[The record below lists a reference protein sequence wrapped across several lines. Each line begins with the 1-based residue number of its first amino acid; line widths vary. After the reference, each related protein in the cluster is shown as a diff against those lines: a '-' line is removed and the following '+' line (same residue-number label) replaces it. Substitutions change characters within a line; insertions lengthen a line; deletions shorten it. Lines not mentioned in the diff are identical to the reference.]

1 MKIIIKSDEINLT
14 IPVPLT
20 VLKVGALQRIIPS
33 KLFKVGEQEDAVGQ
47 DSIDLR
53 ILSEFYTV
61 LRDWKK
67 QHPKFVLAD
76 IQSDDT
82 HVKIVL

>member
-20 VLKVGALQRIIPS
+20 VLKVGALQRIMPS
-33 KLFKVGEQEDAVGQ
+33 KLFKVGEQEDTVGQ

>member
-20 VLKVGALQRIIPS
+20 VLKVGALQRIMPS

>member
-20 VLKVGALQRIIPS
+20 VLKVGALQRIMPS
-33 KLFKVGEQEDAVGQ
+33 KLFKVGEQEDTAGQ

>member
-76 IQSDDT
+76 IQSDGT